1 MSLNTFKEMQ
11 ALVEAGYATVKE
23 NGNLCT
29 FKYHRNVQF
38 NNLWNKVPGIKEC
51 RGHTYDK
58 ETGEIVLVPPPKVFN
73 YLENN
78 HWKDYPDDKK
88 VLMYKKYNGFMASAT
103 IYNGELVVG
112 TTGTTTSD
120 YAILAKKMI
129 SESQD
134 AMSMIYEGHTTT
146 FEIIHDSDPHI
157 VDEGA
162 NAVIPLVERSNWD
175 GTLYALQPED
185 MQPYKVCT
193 FGEAKEVAKADR
205 GEGFMIYD
213 YTEYIDG
220 KSVPSICKLKT
231 PYYIQKKK
239 LMRMS
244 KSQVESMYSS
254 GLKLNQILENF
265 DESFRECIIGIV
277 TLVDMQVWIEYTD
290 QQRRKVIESFVGA

>member
-1 MSLNTFKEMQ
+1 MTINTFKEMQ

-23 NGNLCT
+23 NSNLCT
-29 FKYHRNVQF
+29 FKYHRSVQF
-38 NNLWNKVPGIKEC
+38 NNFWDKIPGIKEC

-58 ETGEIVLVPPPKVFN
+58 ETGEIVLAPPPKVFN
-73 YLENN
+73 YLENS

-88 VLMYKKYNGFMASAT
+88 VLMCKKYNGFMAAAT
-103 IYNGELVVG
+103 IYNNELIVG

-120 YAILAKKMI
+120 YAVLAKKMI
-129 SESQD
+129 SESPV
-134 AMSMIYEGHTTT
+134 AMSMIYEGYTTT

-157 VDEGA
+157 VNEGA

-175 GTLYALQPED
+175 GALYALQAKD
-185 MQPYKVCT
+185 MHPPKVCT
-193 FGEAKEVAKADR
+193 FGEAKEIAKTDR
-205 GEGFMIYD
+205 GEGFMVYD
-213 YTEYIDG
+213 NAEYDNG
-220 KSVPSICKLKT
+220 TPVPSICKLKT

-277 TLVDMQVWIEYTD
+277 TLVDIQVWIEYTD
-290 QQRRKVIESFVGA
+290 QQRRKVIESFVGV